1 MGFSVLFAVLPP
13 VGRQLGFSEFQVGVV
28 FATGSVCLF
37 FGAPLWGRKSDLWGR
52 KPVLMI
58 GFIGYALAQLA
69 FVVFI
74 ELGLNGVL
82 AGTAVFGAL
91 LLCRVA
97 STLTVSA
104 VNGPASGYIADM
116 TSERDRTAKLSWIN
130 ASFGIGS
137 ALGPGLG
144 GLLAA
149 FGILVPFY
157 AISAWALLMALIIWV
172 LLPEPRVLRP
182 SKPSERLRM
191 RDRRILPVIILT
203 SVSFFAITAN
213 LQLAAFYVQDHLG
226 YNSENTS
233 QAVGA
238 LLTVMAISALATQ
251 LFIIRRLRLHPYSL
265 MAIGMP
271 LGTLGLLGVT
281 VTSNLGAFLM
291 FFALIG
297 LAVGLVGPALS
308 GAASLS
314 VGAGEQGG
322 VAGIVEASRA
332 IGSFAAGTG
341 ATALYDFG
349 PRVPYALTTGALFLM
364 SIYAFYLWNARR
376 RRLVRQAWS

>member
-1 MGFSVLFAVLPP
+1 
-13 VGRQLGFSEFQVGVV
+13 
-28 FATGSVCLF
+28 
-37 FGAPLWGRKSDLWGR
+37 
-52 KPVLMI
+52 MI

-69 FVVFI
+69 FVGFI
-74 ELGLNGVL
+74 ELGLKGIL
-82 AGTAVFGAL
+82 AGMAVFGAL
-91 LLCRVA
+91 LLCRIA

-116 TSERDRTAKLSWIN
+116 TSERDRTAKLSWVN

-157 AISAWALLMALIIWV
+157 AISAWALLMALVIWV
-172 LLPEPRVLRP
+172 LLPEPRVHRP
-182 SKPSERLRM
+182 SKKPSERLRM
-191 RDRRILPVIILT
+191 GDKRILPVIILT

-226 YNSENTS
+226 YNSEDTS

-251 LFIIRRLRLHPYSL
+251 LFIIRRIRLHPYSL
-265 MAIGMP
+265 MVIGMP

-281 VTSNLGAFLM
+281 ITSSLVAFML

-314 VGAGEQGG
+314 VGAEEQGG

-332 IGSFAAGTG
+332 VGSFAAGTG
-341 ATALYDFG
+341 ATALYHFG
-349 PRVPYALTTGALFLM
+349 PSVPYALTTFALFLM

-376 RRLVRQAWS
+376 RRLAREAH

>member
-1 MGFSVLFAVLPP
+1 MGFSLLFAILPP
-13 VGRQLGFSEFQVGVV
+13 VGRQLGFSEFQVGIV

-37 FGAPLWGRKSDLWGR
+37 FGAPLWGRKSDIWGR

-69 FVVFI
+69 FVGFI
-74 ELGLNGVL
+74 ELGLKGIL
-82 AGTAVFGAL
+82 AGMAVFGAL
-91 LLCRVA
+91 LLCRIA
-97 STLTVSA
+97 STHTVSA

-116 TSERDRTAKLSWIN
+116 TSERDRTAKLSWVN

-137 ALGPGLG
+137 ALGPGVG

-157 AISAWALLMALIIWV
+157 AISAWALLMALVIWL
-172 LLPEPRVLRP
+172 LLPEPRVHRP
-182 SKPSERLRM
+182 SRPSERLRM
-191 RDRRILPVIILT
+191 GDKRILPVIILT

-251 LFIIRRLRLHPYSL
+251 LFIIRRIRLHPYSL
-265 MAIGMP
+265 MVIGMP
-271 LGTLGLLGVT
+271 LGTLGLFGVT
-281 VTSNLGAFLM
+281 VTSSLIAFLL

-314 VGAGEQGG
+314 VGAEEQGG

-341 ATALYDFG
+341 ATALYGFG
-349 PRVPYALTTGALFLM
+349 PRVPYGLTTFALFLM
-364 SIYAFYLWNARR
+364 SIYAFYLWNSRR
-376 RRLVRQAWS
+376 RALPRQTRH

>member
-1 MGFSVLFAVLPP
+1 MGFSLLFAILPP
-13 VGRQLGFSEFQVGVV
+13 VGRQLGFTEFEIGVI

-37 FGAPLWGRKSDLWGR
+37 FCAPFWGRKSDMWGR
-52 KPVLMI
+52 KPVLMV
-58 GFIGYALAQLA
+58 GFVGYGLAQLG
-69 FVVFI
+69 FVASI
-74 ELGLNGVL
+74 ELGLRGIL
-82 AGTAVFGAL
+82 AAAAVFTAM
-91 LLCRVA
+91 LLCRIV
-97 STLTVSA
+97 STCTVSA

-116 TSERDRTAKLSWIN
+116 TSEQDRTSKLSWVN

-137 ALGPGLG
+137 ALGPGVG
-144 GLLAA
+144 GLLAG
-149 FGILVPFY
+149 FGVLVPFY
-157 AISAWALLMALIIWV
+157 AICGWALLMALMIWV
-172 LLPEPRVLRP
+172 LLPESRVHRP
-182 SKPSERLRM
+182 ANTTTTLRM
-191 RDRRILPVIILT
+191 GDRRILPVIVLT
-203 SVSFFAITAN
+203 SASFFAITAN

-226 YNSENTS
+226 YNSEDTS

-238 LLTVMAISALATQ
+238 LLTVMAIAALGTQ
-251 LFIIRRLRLHPYSL
+251 LFIIRRFRLHPYAL

-271 LGTLGLLGVT
+271 VGTGGLLGVT
-281 VTSNLGAFLM
+281 VSSSLSSFLI

-314 VGAGEQGG
+314 VGPEEQGG

-349 PRVPYALTTGALFLM
+349 PRVPYALTTITLFLM
-364 SIYAFYLWNARR
+364 SLYAFYLWNGHR
-376 RRLVRQAWS
+376 RRLARTRD